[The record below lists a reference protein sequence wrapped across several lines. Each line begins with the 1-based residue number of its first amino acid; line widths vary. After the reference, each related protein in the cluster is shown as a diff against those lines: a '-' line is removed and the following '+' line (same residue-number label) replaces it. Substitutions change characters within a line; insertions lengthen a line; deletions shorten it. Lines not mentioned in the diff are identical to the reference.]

1 VACSS
6 VSKGESVNTLIRAL
20 SSALFVLMYLAGQ
33 AVAAQQSPDAR
44 TFAERLGW
52 KPGDRVVIIH
62 VDDAGM
68 SHDSDVGV
76 EKSLDAGLA
85 TSFSV
90 MMPCP
95 WVPEIVHYIKAH
107 PQVDAG
113 LHLTLNSEWKDY
125 RWGPVAGPAI
135 VPGLVDDEGAMW
147 ATVEETAQHA
157 TPDEVEKEIRAQL
170 ARALRMG
177 FHPTHLDTHM
187 GTVFATTA
195 FAQRYITVG
204 AENHIPLMF
213 PGGHD
218 TLLAEQ
224 YRNEAIARLKDAGK
238 WKDGMAVP
246 EDPAIAQARAMA
258 ESVWK
263 LGLPVLDDLYNVS
276 YDWKLPAG
284 VPATDANLRK
294 MKIDGYTQIFHRLK
308 PGVTQIIVHATDT
321 SSTFPY
327 ISNSGPTRR
336 GDLLAMTSPELRE
349 AARREGLILTTWR
362 ELQQRRDRVAQTH

>member
-1 VACSS
+1 
-6 VSKGESVNTLIRAL
+6 VNPFIRVL
-20 SSALFVLMYLAGQ
+20 SSALLGLLPLASQ
-33 AVAAQQSPDAR
+33 AAAAQPTPDLR

-52 KPGDRVVIIH
+52 KQGDRVVIIH

-68 SHDSDVGV
+68 SHDSDAGV

-95 WVPEIVHYIKAH
+95 WVPEIAHYITAH
-107 PQVDAG
+107 PGVDAG
-113 LHLTLNSEWKDY
+113 LHLTLTSEWRAY
-125 RWGPVAGPAI
+125 RWGPVAGPTV
-135 VPGLVDDEGAMW
+135 VPGLVDAEGAMW
-147 ATVEETAQHA
+147 PTVEETARHA

-177 FHPTHLDTHM
+177 FHPTHLDSHM
-187 GTVFATTA
+187 GTVFATPA
-195 FAQRYITVG
+195 FTERYIKVG
-204 AENHIPLMF
+204 AESHIPVMF

-224 YRNEAIARLKDAGK
+224 YRGEAIARMKEEGR
-238 WKDGMAVP
+238 WKEGAVLP
-246 EDPAIAQARAMA
+246 EDPVLAQAREMA
-258 ESVWK
+258 ETVWK
-263 LGLPVLDDLYNVS
+263 AGLPVLDDLYNVS
-276 YDWKLPAG
+276 YDWKLPG
-284 VPATDANLRK
+284 DLPPTDANLRK
-294 MKIDGYTQIFHRLK
+294 MKVERYTKAFHRLK

-327 ISNSGPTRR
+327 ISESGPARR
-336 GDLLAMTSPELRE
+336 GDLLAMVSPELRE

-362 ELQQRRDRVAQTH
+362 ELQQRRDAVAAAH

>member
-1 VACSS
+1 MKSNLRV
-6 VSKGESVNTLIRAL
+6 L
-20 SSALFVLMYLAGQ
+20 SSALLLLPLLAVES
-33 AVAAQQSPDAR
+33 ASSQQPAPESR

-68 SHDSDVGV
+68 SHDSDMGV

-90 MMPCP
+90 MMPTP

-107 PQVDAG
+107 PNVDAG

-125 RWGPVAGPAI
+125 RWAPVAGPTV
-135 VPGLVDDEGAMW
+135 VPGLVDTEGDLW
-147 ATVEETAQHA
+147 STTEATVSHA
-157 TPDEVEKEIRAQL
+157 TADEVEKEIRAQL

-177 FHPTHLDTHM
+177 FHPTHLDSHM
-187 GTVFATTA
+187 GTVLATPA
-195 FAQRYITVG
+195 FAERYIKVG
-204 AENHIPLMF
+204 AENHIPIMF

-218 TLLAEQ
+218 TLLGEQ
-224 YRNEAIARLKDAGK
+224 FRNETVAHLKDEGK
-238 WKDGMAVP
+238 WKEGMPVP
-246 EDPAIAQARAMA
+246 ENPMLTQARAMGQT
-258 ESVWK
+258 VWN
-263 LGLPVLDDLYNVS
+263 LGLPVLDDLFNVS

-284 VPATDANLRK
+284 VPPTDANLRK
-294 MKIDGYTQIFHRLK
+294 MKIDGYTAAFHRLK
-308 PGVTQIIVHATDT
+308 PGVTQIIIHATDT
-321 SSTFPY
+321 SCIFPF

-336 GDLLAMTSPELRE
+336 GDLLAITSPELRE

-362 ELQQRRDRVAQTH
+362 ELQQRRDRAATSH

>member
-1 VACSS
+1 MNPC
-6 VSKGESVNTLIRAL
+6 IRVL
-20 SSALFVLMYLAGQ
+20 SSALLGLLLLGQ
-33 AVAAQQSPDAR
+33 AASAQQMPDDR

-52 KPGDRVVIIH
+52 KHGDRVVIIH

-95 WVPEIVHYIKAH
+95 WVPEIVHYIREH
-107 PQVDAG
+107 PAVDAG
-113 LHLTLNSEWKDY
+113 LHLTLNSEWNAY
-125 RWGPVAGPAI
+125 RWSPVAGPTV
-135 VPGLVDDEGAMW
+135 VPGLVDAEGAMW
-147 ATVEETAQHA
+147 HTVEETAQHA

-170 ARALRMG
+170 TRAQQMG
-177 FHPTHLDTHM
+177 FHPTHLDSHM
-187 GTVFATTA
+187 GTVIATPA
-195 FAQRYITVG
+195 FAERYIKVG
-204 AENHIPLMF
+204 AENHVPVMF

-224 YRNEAIARLKDAGK
+224 YRDETIARLKNQGN
-238 WKDGMAVP
+238 WKDGTVLP
-246 EDPAIAQARAMA
+246 ENPTLAQARVMA
-258 ESVWK
+258 QTVWK

-284 VPATDANLRK
+284 VPPTDENLRK
-294 MKIDGYTQIFHRLK
+294 MKIERYTEVFHRLN
-308 PGVTQIIVHATDT
+308 PGVTQIIVHATET
-321 SSTFPY
+321 STTFPY
-327 ISNSGPTRR
+327 ISESGPTRR
-336 GDLLAMTSPELRE
+336 GDLLALLSPELRD

-362 ELQQRRDRVAQTH
+362 ELQQRRDRVAEAH

>member
-1 VACSS
+1 VAQETPS
-6 VSKGESVNTLIRAL
+6 G
-20 SSALFVLMYLAGQ
+20 
-33 AVAAQQSPDAR
+33 R

-52 KPGDRVVIIH
+52 KPGDRIVIIH

-68 SHDSDVGV
+68 SHDSDMGV

-95 WVPEIVHYIKAH
+95 WVPEIVHYIRSH
-107 PQVDAG
+107 PTVDAG
-113 LHLTLNSEWKDY
+113 LHLTLNSEWKEY
-125 RWGPVAGPAI
+125 RWGPVAGSTV
-135 VPGLVDDEGAMW
+135 VPGLVDNEGAMW
-147 ATVEETAQHA
+147 ATTEETVRHA

-177 FHPTHLDTHM
+177 FHPTHLDSHM
-187 GTVFATTA
+187 GTVLATPA
-195 FAQRYITVG
+195 FAERYIKVG
-204 AENHIPLMF
+204 AENHIPVMF

-224 YRNEAIARLKDAGK
+224 YREETIARLKDEGK
-238 WKDGMAVP
+238 WKEGMAVP
-246 EDPAIAQARAMA
+246 EYPAVAHAREMA

-263 LGLPVLDDLYNVS
+263 TGLPVLDDLYNVS

-294 MKIDGYTQIFHRLK
+294 MKIERYTQAFHRLK
-308 PGVTQIIVHATDT
+308 PGVTQIIVHATQT

-327 ISNSGPTRR
+327 ISNSGPTRL
-336 GDLLAMTSPELRE
+336 GDFLAMTSPELRE

-362 ELQQRRDRVAQTH
+362 DLQQRRDRVEAAH

>member
-1 VACSS
+1 MNSIVRVLS
-6 VSKGESVNTLIRAL
+6 TAL
-20 SSALFVLMYLAGQ
+20 LVGLYLAGH
-33 AVAAQQSPDAR
+33 AAAAQQIPDDR

-52 KPGDRVVIIH
+52 EHGARVVIIH

-68 SHDSDVGV
+68 WHDSDVGV

-107 PQVDAG
+107 PGVDGG
-113 LHLTLNSEWKDY
+113 LHLTLTSEWGEY
-125 RWGPVAGPAI
+125 RWGPVAGPTV
-135 VPGLVDDEGAMW
+135 VPGLVDAEGAMW
-147 ATVEETAQHA
+147 PTVEETAQHA

-170 ARALRMG
+170 ERALRMG
-177 FHPTHLDTHM
+177 FHPTHLDSHM
-187 GTVFATTA
+187 GTVLATSA
-195 FAQRYITVG
+195 FVERYIKVG
-204 AENHIPLMF
+204 AENHIPVMF

-224 YRNEAIARLKDAGK
+224 YRDEAIARLKDEGK
-238 WKDGMAVP
+238 WKEGTALP
-246 EDPAIAQARAMA
+246 ENPELAQARGMA
-258 ESVWK
+258 ETVWK

-284 VPATDANLRK
+284 VPSTDANLRK
-294 MKIDGYTQIFHRLK
+294 MKIERYTEAFHRLK
-308 PGVTQIIVHATDT
+308 PGVTQIIVHATET

-336 GDLLAMTSPELRE
+336 GDLLAMLSPELRE

-362 ELQQRRDRVAQTH
+362 ELRQRRDRVAAAH

>member
-1 VACSS
+1 L
-6 VSKGESVNTLIRAL
+6 NTFVRMLSTAL
-20 SSALFVLMYLAGQ
+20 LVLLCLTGGA
-33 AVAAQQSPDAR
+33 AVAQQMSHDR
-44 TFAERLGW
+44 TFAEQLGW
-52 KPGDRVVIIH
+52 KHGDRVVIIH

-95 WVPEIVHYIKAH
+95 WVPEIVNYIKAH
-107 PQVDAG
+107 PEVDAG
-113 LHLTLNSEWKDY
+113 LHLTLNSEWKAY
-125 RWGPVAGPAI
+125 RWGPVAGPSI
-135 VPGLVDDEGAMW
+135 VPGLVDPEGAMW

-157 TPDEVEKEIRAQL
+157 TPDEEEKEIRAQL

-177 FHPTHLDTHM
+177 FHPTHLDSHM
-187 GTVFATTA
+187 GTVFATPP
-195 FAQRYITVG
+195 FAERYIKVG
-204 AENHIPLMF
+204 AENHIPVMF

-224 YRNEAIARLKDAGK
+224 YRNEAIANLKAQGK
-238 WKDGMAVP
+238 WKEGTVVP
-246 EDPAIAQARAMA
+246 EYPTIAQARVMA
-258 ESVWK
+258 ETVWK
-263 LGLPVLDDLYNVS
+263 LGLPVLDDLFNVS
-276 YDWKLPAG
+276 YDWKLPPG
-284 VPATDANLRK
+284 VPPTDGNLRK
-294 MKIDGYTQIFHRLK
+294 MKIERYTEAFHRLK
-308 PGVTQIIVHATDT
+308 PGVTQIIVHATET

-336 GDLLAMTSPELRE
+336 GDLLAMISPELRE

-362 ELQQRRDRVAQTH
+362 ELQQRRDRIAAGH

>member
-1 VACSS
+1 
-6 VSKGESVNTLIRAL
+6 VNPIIRVLFSAFLVL
-20 SSALFVLMYLAGQ
+20 SSIGSQVAL
-33 AVAAQQSPDAR
+33 AQQAPDHR
-44 TFAERLGW
+44 TFAERLVW

-95 WVPEIVHYIKAH
+95 WVPEIAHYIKAH
-107 PQVDAG
+107 PGVDAG
-113 LHLTLNSEWKDY
+113 LHLTLNSEWKEY
-125 RWGPVAGPAI
+125 RWGPVAGPSV
-135 VPGLVDDEGAMW
+135 VPGLVDNEGAMW
-147 ATVEETAQHA
+147 PTVEQTAQHA
-157 TPDEVEKEIRAQL
+157 TADEIEKEIRAQL
-170 ARALRMG
+170 ARAQRMG

-195 FAQRYITVG
+195 FAERYIKVG
-204 AENHIPLMF
+204 AENHIPIMF

-218 TLLAEQ
+218 TLLIEQ
-224 YRNEAIARLKDAGK
+224 YRDEAIAQLKDAGK
-238 WKDGMAVP
+238 WKEGIAVP
-246 EDPAIAQARAMA
+246 ENPTLVQAQGMA

-276 YDWKLPAG
+276 YEWKLPAG
-284 VPATDANLRK
+284 VPPTDTNLRK
-294 MKIDGYTQIFHRLK
+294 MKIERYSEVFHRLK
-308 PGVTQIIVHATDT
+308 PGVTQIIMHATDT

-336 GDLLAMTSPELRE
+336 GDLLAVTSPELRE
-349 AARREGLILTTWR
+349 AAKREGLILTTWR
-362 ELQQRRDRVAQTH
+362 ELQQRRDRVAGTH

>member
-1 VACSS
+1 
-6 VSKGESVNTLIRAL
+6 VNPFIRVLFCAL
-20 SSALFVLMYLAGQ
+20 LVLLSLAGQ
-33 AVAAQQSPDAR
+33 GGAAQQMPDHR

-52 KPGDRVVIIH
+52 KHEDRVVIIH
-62 VDDAGM
+62 VDDGGM

-95 WVPEIVHYIKAH
+95 WVPEIVHYIKAN
-107 PQVDAG
+107 PGVDAG
-113 LHLTLNSEWKDY
+113 LHLTLTSEWKAY
-125 RWGPVAGPAI
+125 RWGPVAGLTA
-135 VPGLVDDEGAMW
+135 VPGLVDAEGAMW
-147 ATVEETAQHA
+147 PTVEETAQHA

-177 FHPTHLDTHM
+177 FHPTHLDSHM
-187 GTVFATTA
+187 GTVFATPA
-195 FAQRYITVG
+195 FTERYLRVG
-204 AENHIPLMF
+204 AENHIPVMF

-224 YRNEAIARLKDAGK
+224 YRDEAIARMKAEGK
-238 WKDGMAVP
+238 WEEGAVP
-246 EDPAIAQARAMA
+246 PEVPELAQARVMA
-258 ESVWK
+258 ETVWK

-276 YDWKLPAG
+276 YGWKLPTG
-284 VPATDANLRK
+284 VPPTDANLRK
-294 MKIDGYTQIFHRLK
+294 MKIERYTEAFQHLK
-308 PGVTQIIVHATDT
+308 PGVTQIIVHATET

-327 ISNSGPTRR
+327 ISNSGPTRQ
-336 GDLLAMTSPELRE
+336 GDLLAMISPELRE

-362 ELQQRRDRVAQTH
+362 ELQQRRDRVAAMH

>member
-1 VACSS
+1 
-6 VSKGESVNTLIRAL
+6 VNLIVRML
-20 SSALFVLMYLAGQ
+20 SSALLVLLTLAGH
-33 AVAAQQSPDAR
+33 AAAAQQTSDGR

-52 KPGDRVVIIH
+52 KHGDRVVIIH

-76 EKSLDAGLA
+76 EESLDAGLA

-107 PQVDAG
+107 PGVDAG
-113 LHLTLNSEWKDY
+113 LHLTLNSEWNAY
-125 RWGPVAGPAI
+125 RWGPVSGATA
-135 VPGLVDDEGAMW
+135 VPGLVDAEGAMW
-147 ATVEETAQHA
+147 PTVEETAEHA
-157 TPDEVEKEIRAQL
+157 TADEIEKEIRAQL

-177 FHPTHLDTHM
+177 FHPTHLDSHM
-187 GTVFATTA
+187 GTVFATPA
-195 FAQRYITVG
+195 YAERYIKVG
-204 AENHIPLMF
+204 AENHIPVMF

-224 YRNEAIARLKDAGK
+224 YRDEAIARLKDEGK
-238 WKDGMAVP
+238 WKEGALLPENPLLGQARGMA
-246 EDPAIAQARAMA
+246 ET
-258 ESVWK
+258 VWK

-284 VPATDANLRK
+284 VPPTDANLRK
-294 MKIDGYTQIFHRLK
+294 MKVERYTETFHRLR
-308 PGVTQIIVHATDT
+308 PGVTQIILHATET

-336 GDLLAMTSPELRE
+336 GDLLAMVSPGLRE

-362 ELQQRRDRVAQTH
+362 ELQQRRDRVAAAH

>member
-1 VACSS
+1 ME
-6 VSKGESVNTLIRAL
+6 GFVNPFIRVL
-20 SSALFVLMYLAGQ
+20 SSALLVLLSIAGQ
-33 AVAAQQSPDAR
+33 AVSAQQTPIHR

-52 KPGDRVVIIH
+52 KAGDRVVIIH

-76 EKSLDAGLA
+76 EMSLDAGLA

-113 LHLTLNSEWKDY
+113 LHLTLTSEWKEY
-125 RWGPVAGPAI
+125 RWGPVAGPTA
-135 VPGLVDDEGAMW
+135 VPGLVDSEGAMW
-147 ATVEETAQHA
+147 ATAEDTAQHA
-157 TPDEVEKEIRAQL
+157 TPDEVDKEIRAQL

-187 GTVFATTA
+187 GTVYATPA
-195 FAQRYITVG
+195 FVERYIKVG
-204 AENHIPLMF
+204 AENHIPVMF

-224 YRNEAIARLKDAGK
+224 YRDEAIARLKDAGR
-238 WKDGMAVP
+238 WKEGMAVP
-246 EDPAIAQARAMA
+246 ENPALAQARAMA

-276 YDWKLPAG
+276 YDWKLPTG
-284 VPATDANLRK
+284 MPPSDANLRK
-294 MKIDGYTQIFHRLK
+294 MKIERYTDAFHRLK

-321 SSTFPY
+321 SSTFPF

-336 GDLLAMTSPELRE
+336 GDLLAIISPELRE
-349 AARREGLILTTWR
+349 VARREGLILTTWR
-362 ELQQRRDRVAQTH
+362 ELQQRRDGAPETH